1 MNQCPVCEKS
11 GVAEGIS
18 HCPQCNADLECFQL
32 LDDLDEN
39 RIKSQDNSPNNS
51 YSNVQTHRG
60 IFAVFFIALFMLA
73 LFALQTYYF
82 HSKMVQQ
89 TQQIHQLSEHLLK
102 YKEQYEQATGNRD
115 ILNKIS
121 SLEQSLKKIP
131 GTVNPAI
138 SKKNDSSQPK
148 APSADYKQLLT
159 LITKLDNSLSLL
171 LADTTNRNTVPAVQ
185 DAAKKP
191 QQKPEQKPEQGNNNH
206 IHHNSLEFISY
217 RSKENDTLWSI
228 SKHFYGMGIYYPVIL
243 KINPGLTIYNHE
255 NYGIIKIIKDKSQ
268 LMTQYQQLRAESN
281 E

>member
-32 LDDLDEN
+32 LDDLDES
-39 RIKSQDNSPNNS
+39 RIKSQDNNYNN

-60 IFAVFFIALFMLA
+60 TFAVFFIALFMLT

-82 HSKMVQQ
+82 HSKMAQQ
-89 TQQIHQLSEHLLK
+89 TQQIHQLSEQLQKH
-102 YKEQYEQATGNRD
+102 KEQYEQAAGNRD

-131 GTVNPAI
+131 GTVNPPI
-138 SKKNDSSQPK
+138 SKKNDSSQTK
-148 APSADYKQLLT
+148 ATLADYKQLLT

-171 LADTTNRNTVPAVQ
+171 LADTTNRNTDLAVQ
-185 DAAKKP
+185 DAAK
-191 QQKPEQKPEQGNNNH
+191 KPEQGNNNH
-206 IHHNSLEFISY
+206 IHYNSLEFINY
-217 RSKENDTLWSI
+217 RSKEGDTLWSI

>member
-32 LDDLDEN
+32 LDDLDES
-39 RIKSQDNSPNNS
+39 RIKNQDNSPNNS

-60 IFAVFFIALFMLA
+60 TFAVVFIALFMLT

-82 HSKMVQQ
+82 HSKMAPQ
-89 TQQIHQLSEHLLK
+89 TQQIHQLSEQLLK
-102 YKEQYEQATGNRD
+102 YKEQYEQAADNRD
-115 ILNKIS
+115 ILNKMS
-121 SLEQSLKKIP
+121 SLEQSLKKIQSS
-131 GTVNPAI
+131 VNPAI
-138 SKKNDSSQPK
+138 SKKNDSSQTK
-148 APSADYKQLLT
+148 APSADHKQLLT
-159 LITKLDNSLSLL
+159 LITKLDNSLSRL

-185 DAAKKP
+185 DAAR
-191 QQKPEQKPEQGNNNH
+191 KPEQKPEQGNINH

-217 RSKENDTLWSI
+217 RSKESDTLWSI

-255 NYGIIKIIKDKSQ
+255 NYGIIKIIKGKSQ

>member
-32 LDDLDEN
+32 LDDLDES
-39 RIKSQDNSPNNS
+39 RIKSQDNN
-51 YSNVQTHRG
+51 YSNAQTHRET
-60 IFAVFFIALFMLA
+60 FAVFFIALFILA

-82 HSKMVQQ
+82 HSTMAQQ
-89 TQQIHQLSEHLLK
+89 TQQIHQLSEQVLK
-102 YKEQYEQATGNRD
+102 YKEQYEQAAGNRD
-115 ILNKIS
+115 ILNKIT
-121 SLEQSLKKIP
+121 SLERSLKKIQ

-138 SKKNDSSQPK
+138 SKKNDSSLTK
-148 APSADYKQLLT
+148 TPSADYKQLLT
-159 LITKLDNSLSLL
+159 LFTKLDNSLSVL
-171 LADTTNRNTVPAVQ
+171 LADTTNRNTDPAVQ

-191 QQKPEQKPEQGNNNH
+191 EQNPEQGNNNH
-206 IHHNSLEFISY
+206 IHHNSLEFINY
-217 RSKENDTLWSI
+217 RSKESDTLWSI

-255 NYGIIKIIKDKSQ
+255 NYGIIKIIKDKLQ